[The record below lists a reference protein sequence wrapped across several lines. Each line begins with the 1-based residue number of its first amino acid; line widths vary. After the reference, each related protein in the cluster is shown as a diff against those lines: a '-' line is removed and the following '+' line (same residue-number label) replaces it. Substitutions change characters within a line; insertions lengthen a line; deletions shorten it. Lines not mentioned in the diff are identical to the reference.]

1 MKKHAQRMIRALAAV
16 IAASTTMVGTA
27 EAANIAVIAGKPDDT
42 FWQPVKKGVDDAR
55 KVIELTD
62 GKVSFLQVVNYDN
75 LGPDAANLIRT
86 AVSQGVDGLVV
97 ANWVPDAMDSAIK
110 DAIAKGVKVILYNA
124 GNIDKANELGALNY
138 VGSDEYVAGK
148 AAGKY
153 FFDKGFKNVICVN
166 HVPGSFPLE
175 QRCKGV
181 IEAVTPEGGKGKQ
194 LPLPSTQ
201 SDNAAAV
208 AQTIKAALLTDP
220 SIDAILTLNPA
231 VADWAASG
239 IMQSGKRGKVALG
252 SFDMNEAGLSRIKDG
267 TQTFAID
274 QQPYLQSYLAVS
286 LMNSYLEY
294 GLSLPTSPILTGPGF
309 VDSSNIEAT
318 LGGVKKGAR

>member
-1 MKKHAQRMIRALAAV
+1 MKIVGLLAAV
-16 IAASTTMVGTA
+16 LSLGTSLTAAS
-27 EAANIAVIAGKPDDT
+27 AANIAVIAGKPDDT

-55 KVIELTD
+55 KVVELTG
-62 GKVSFLQVVNYDN
+62 GKVSFLQLANYDN
-75 LGPDAANLIRT
+75 LGPDAANLVRT
-86 AVSQGVDGLVV
+86 AVSQGVDGIVV
-97 ANWVPDAMDSAIK
+97 ANWVPDAMDAAIK
-110 DAIAKGVKVILYNA
+110 DAIAKGVKVMLYNA
-124 GNIDKANELGALNY
+124 GNIDKAHELGAMNY

-148 AAGKY
+148 AAGSYFSEKKY
-153 FFDKGFKNVICVN
+153 KNVLCVN
-166 HVPGSFPLE
+166 HVPGSYPLE

-181 IEAVTPEGGKGKQ
+181 VDAISPLGGKSKQ

-201 SDNAAAV
+201 ADNAAAV
-208 AQTIKAALLTDP
+208 AQSIKAALLTDP

-239 IMQSGKRGKVALG
+239 IMQAGMSGKIALG
-252 SFDMNEAGLSRIKDG
+252 SFDMNEAGLNRIKDG

-274 QQPYLQSYLAVS
+274 QQPYLQSYLAVG

-294 GLSLPTSPILTGPGF
+294 GLNLPTNPVLTGPGF
-309 VDSSNIEAT
+309 VDSTNIEAT

>member
-1 MKKHAQRMIRALAAV
+1 MKAYLGILRGVFAVALTVSASVTTANAAK
-16 IAASTTMVGTA
+16 
-27 EAANIAVIAGKPDDT
+27 IAVIAGKPDDT

-55 KVIELTD
+55 KVVELTN
-62 GKVSFLQVVNYDN
+62 GSVSFLQLANYDN

-86 AVSQGVDGLVV
+86 AVSQGVDGIVV
-97 ANWVPDAMDSAIK
+97 ANWVPDAMDAAIK
-110 DAIAKGVKVILYNA
+110 DAVAKGVKVILYNA
-124 GNIDKANELGALNY
+124 GNIDKAREVGALNY
-138 VGSDEYVAGK
+138 VGSDEYVAGQ

-153 FFDKGFKNVICVN
+153 FLDKGFKNILCVN

-181 IEAVTPEGGKGKQ
+181 VDAVTPNGGKSKQ

-201 SDNAAAV
+201 ADNAAAV
-208 AQTIKAALLTDP
+208 AQTIKATLLTDP

-239 IMQSGKRGKVALG
+239 IMQAGVSGKVALG
-252 SFDMNEAGLSRIKDG
+252 SFDMNEAGLGRIKSG
-267 TQTFAID
+267 GQTFAID
-274 QQPYLQSYLAVS
+274 QQPYLQSYLAVG
-286 LMNSYLEY
+286 LLNSFLEY
-294 GLSLPTSPILTGPGF
+294 GLQLPTAPVLTGPGF
-309 VDSSNIEAT
+309 VDSANIDAT

>member
-1 MKKHAQRMIRALAAV
+1 MMTYSKLVGGILAVAIAV
-16 IAASTTMVGTA
+16 SGSATTAA
-27 EAANIAVIAGKPDDT
+27 AANIAVIAGKPDDT

-55 KVIELTD
+55 KVVELTK
-62 GKVSFLQVVNYDN
+62 GSVSFLQLANYDN
-75 LGPDAANLIRT
+75 LGPDAANMVRT
-86 AVSQGVDGLVV
+86 AVSQGVDGIVV
-97 ANWVPDAMDSAIK
+97 ANWVPDAMDAAIK
-110 DAIAKGVKVILYNA
+110 DAVAKGVKVILYNA
-124 GNIDKANELGALNY
+124 GNIDKARELGAMNY
-138 VGSDEYVAGK
+138 VGSDEYVAGE

-153 FFDKGFKNVICVN
+153 FFDKGFKNVLCVN

-181 IEAVTPEGGKGKQ
+181 ADAITPKGGKSKQ

-201 SDNAAAV
+201 ADNAAAV
-208 AQTIKAALLTDP
+208 AQSIKATLLTDP

-239 IMQSGKRGKVALG
+239 IMQAGMNGKVALG
-252 SFDMNEAGLSRIKDG
+252 SFDMNEAGLSRIKAG

-294 GLSLPTSPILTGPGF
+294 GLELPTSPILTGPGF
-309 VDSSNIEAT
+309 VDSANIDAT
-318 LGGVKKGAR
+318 LGGVQKGAR

>member
-1 MKKHAQRMIRALAAV
+1 MKIVGLLAAV
-16 IAASTTMVGTA
+16 LSLGTSLTAAS
-27 EAANIAVIAGKPDDT
+27 AANIAVIAGKPDDT

-55 KVIELTD
+55 KVVELTG
-62 GKVSFLQVVNYDN
+62 GKVSFLQLANYDN
-75 LGPDAANLIRT
+75 LGPDAANLVRT
-86 AVSQGVDGLVV
+86 AVSQGVDGIVV
-97 ANWVPDAMDSAIK
+97 ANWVPDAMDAAIK
-110 DAIAKGVKVILYNA
+110 DAIAKGVKVMLYNA
-124 GNIDKANELGALNY
+124 GNIDKAHELGAMNY

-148 AAGKY
+148 AAGSYFSEKKY
-153 FFDKGFKNVICVN
+153 KNVLCVN
-166 HVPGSFPLE
+166 HVPGSYPLE

-181 IEAVTPEGGKGKQ
+181 VDAISPLGGKSKQ

-201 SDNAAAV
+201 ADNAAAV
-208 AQTIKAALLTDP
+208 AQSIKAALLTDP

-239 IMQSGKRGKVALG
+239 IMQAGMSGKVALG
-252 SFDMNEAGLSRIKDG
+252 SFDMNEAGLNRIKDG

-274 QQPYLQSYLAVS
+274 QQPYLQSYLAVG

-294 GLSLPTSPILTGPGF
+294 GLNLPTNPVLTGPGF
-309 VDSSNIEAT
+309 VDSTNIEAT

>member
-1 MKKHAQRMIRALAAV
+1 MNMKIVGLLAAV
-16 IAASTTMVGTA
+16 LSLGTSLTAAS
-27 EAANIAVIAGKPDDT
+27 AANIAVIAGKPDDT

-55 KVIELTD
+55 KVVELTG
-62 GKVSFLQVVNYDN
+62 GKVSFLQLANYDN
-75 LGPDAANLIRT
+75 LGPDAANLVRT
-86 AVSQGVDGLVV
+86 AVSQGVDGIVV
-97 ANWVPDAMDSAIK
+97 ANWVPDAMDAAIK
-110 DAIAKGVKVILYNA
+110 DAIAKGVKVMLYNA
-124 GNIDKANELGALNY
+124 GNIDKAHELGAMNY

-148 AAGKY
+148 AAGSYFSEKKY
-153 FFDKGFKNVICVN
+153 KNVLCVN
-166 HVPGSFPLE
+166 HVPGSYPLE

-181 IEAVTPEGGKGKQ
+181 VDAISPLGGKSKQ

-201 SDNAAAV
+201 ADNAAAV
-208 AQTIKAALLTDP
+208 AQSIKVALLTDP

-239 IMQSGKRGKVALG
+239 IMQAGMSGKIALG
-252 SFDMNEAGLSRIKDG
+252 SFDMNEAGLNRIKDG

-274 QQPYLQSYLAVS
+274 QQPYLQSYLAVG

-294 GLSLPTSPILTGPGF
+294 GLNLPTNPVLTGPGF
-309 VDSSNIEAT
+309 VDSTNIEAT

>member
-1 MKKHAQRMIRALAAV
+1 MNMKIVGLLAAV
-16 IAASTTMVGTA
+16 LSLGTSLTAAS
-27 EAANIAVIAGKPDDT
+27 AANIAVIAGKPDDT

-55 KVIELTD
+55 KVVELTG
-62 GKVSFLQVVNYDN
+62 GKVSFLQLANYDN
-75 LGPDAANLIRT
+75 LGPDAANLVRT
-86 AVSQGVDGLVV
+86 AVSQGVDGIVV
-97 ANWVPDAMDSAIK
+97 ANWVPDAMDAAIK
-110 DAIAKGVKVILYNA
+110 DAIAKGVKVMLYNA
-124 GNIDKANELGALNY
+124 GNIDKAHELGAMNY

-148 AAGKY
+148 AAGSYFSEKKY
-153 FFDKGFKNVICVN
+153 KNVLCVN
-166 HVPGSFPLE
+166 HVPGSYPLE

-181 IEAVTPEGGKGKQ
+181 VDAISPLGGKSKQ

-201 SDNAAAV
+201 ADNAAAV
-208 AQTIKAALLTDP
+208 AQSIKAALLTDP

-239 IMQSGKRGKVALG
+239 IMQAGMSGKVALG
-252 SFDMNEAGLSRIKDG
+252 SFDMNEAGLNRIKDG

-274 QQPYLQSYLAVS
+274 QQPYLQSYLAVG

-294 GLSLPTSPILTGPGF
+294 GLNLPTNPVLTGPGF
-309 VDSSNIEAT
+309 VDSTNIEAT

>member
-1 MKKHAQRMIRALAAV
+1 MNMKIVGLLAAV
-16 IAASTTMVGTA
+16 LSLGTSLTAAS
-27 EAANIAVIAGKPDDT
+27 AANIAVIAGKPDDT

-55 KVIELTD
+55 KVVELTG
-62 GKVSFLQVVNYDN
+62 GKVSFLQLANYDN
-75 LGPDAANLIRT
+75 LGPDAANLVRT
-86 AVSQGVDGLVV
+86 AVSQGVDGIVV
-97 ANWVPDAMDSAIK
+97 ANWVPDAMDAAIK
-110 DAIAKGVKVILYNA
+110 DAIAKGVKVMLYNA
-124 GNIDKANELGALNY
+124 GNIDKAHELGAMNY

-148 AAGKY
+148 AAGSYFSEKKY
-153 FFDKGFKNVICVN
+153 KNVLCVN
-166 HVPGSFPLE
+166 HVPGSYPLE

-181 IEAVTPEGGKGKQ
+181 VDAISPLGGKSKQ

-201 SDNAAAV
+201 ADNAAAV
-208 AQTIKAALLTDP
+208 AQSIKAALLTDP

-239 IMQSGKRGKVALG
+239 IMQAGMSGKIALG
-252 SFDMNEAGLSRIKDG
+252 SFDMNEAGLNRIKDG

-274 QQPYLQSYLAVS
+274 QQPYLQSYLAVG

-294 GLSLPTSPILTGPGF
+294 GLNLPTNPVLTGPGF
-309 VDSSNIEAT
+309 VDSTNIEAT